1 MNSPTFDANG
11 YPSEETLGTI
21 ALWQIADPVGWLE
34 FVRDAWNHHYGTIIF
49 PFLENGFVSFTT
61 GGWSGNESIISA
73 MRENVVL
80 WTMLWESSHRGGK
93 YVLRLPEEKK

>member
-34 FVRDAWNHHYGTIIF
+34 FVRDAWNHHYGRIR
-49 PFLENGFVSFTT
+49 FTPDFDEFAT

-73 MRENVVL
+73 MQENAVL

-93 YVLRLPEEKK
+93 YVFRLPEEKK